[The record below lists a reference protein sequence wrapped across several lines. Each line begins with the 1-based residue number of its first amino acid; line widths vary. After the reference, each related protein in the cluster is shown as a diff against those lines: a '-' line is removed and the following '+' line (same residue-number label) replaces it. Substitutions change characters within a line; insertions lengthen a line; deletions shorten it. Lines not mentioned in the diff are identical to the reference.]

1 MIFYFTFYLLCR
13 IEGQSLSHL
22 FSEEGSSFPHYS
34 MMLLKTLIVIQSSDP
49 FMLVLHYYLVD
60 CPFIDSALGRFAM
73 WCYY

>member
-13 IEGQSLSHL
+13 IEGQFLSHL

-34 MMLLKTLIVIQSSDP
+34 MMLLKTLIVIQSND
-49 FMLVLHYYLVD
+49 MLVLHYYLVD
-60 CPFIDSALGRFAM
+60 GPFIGSALGRFVM